1 MGALDRFVEASV
13 RWVSVAAG
21 VVTAVAVV
29 GVPGFAGMNRLLFGG
44 QLTADPST
52 VPLLR
57 HWAFMIAGV
66 GVLLVAGA
74 FRPSL
79 RWPAWLF
86 ATAEK
91 LFIVFLWLTARHEPW
106 GAAYQQAALTDG
118 VLAVYG
124 LLYLASGVARRD
136 RQAGSR

>member
-1 MGALDRFVEASV
+1 M
-13 RWVSVAAG
+13 
-21 VVTAVAVV
+21 
-29 GVPGFAGMNRLLFGG
+29 
-44 QLTADPST
+44 
-52 VPLLR
+52 LR
-57 HWAFMIAGV
+57 RS
-66 GVLLVAGA
+66 A

-118 VLAVYG
+118 VLAIYG
-124 LLYLASGVARRD
+124 LLYLASSAARRD
-136 RQAGSR
+136 RQAGER